1 MKMHCFALALGI
13 IAATPSIADST
24 QALDDLAADTGLTER
39 ELRMALGARTAFA
52 EYRTSRDRVLRRV
65 ERALEARAAAVE
77 ANGIAKRQ

>member
-77 ANGIAKRQ
+77 VNGIAKRQ